1 MNSSPEIDKL
11 AAALV
16 AAQKE
21 MKNPHF
27 DAKNPHFGSKYA
39 SLVSVREAVLP
50 VLNKHGLAITQFPKY
65 GNGYAGCVSRLMH
78 TSGQWLEEECLL
90 PMGAKETAHAAGS
103 CLTYTRRYGLQSIA
117 GVVADEDDDANA
129 AVQPKASAVP
139 TTVGEWNELTTDEQ
153 TWLTDIAENVRR
165 ELQTKGGQAA
175 IALLEEQGLE
185 PKYKVA
191 LWSRF
196 DSKERAAMK
205 KKAA

>member
-1 MNSSPEIDKL
+1 MNSSTEIGKL
-11 AAALV
+11 ATALV

-21 MKNPHF
+21 MKNPAF
-27 DAKNPHFGSKYA
+27 DAKNPHFNSKYA
-39 SLVSVREAVLP
+39 SLASVRESVLP

-78 TSGQWLEEECLL
+78 VSGEWLEEECLL
-90 PMGAKETAHAAGS
+90 PVGKETAHAAGS

-129 AVQPKASAVP
+129 AVAKPAVKSVP
-139 TTVGEWNELTTDEQ
+139 ALEWDALPVDTQ
-153 TWLTDIAENVRR
+153 TWLQDIADSVKL
-165 ELQTKGGQAA
+165 ELESKGGAA
-175 IALLEEQGLE
+175 AVKILEEQDLTPE
-185 PKYKVA
+185 HKVA

-196 DSKERAAMK
+196 TSAERAAMK

>member
-1 MNSSPEIDKL
+1 MNSSQEIDKL

-21 MKNPHF
+21 MKNPSF

-39 SLVSVREAVLP
+39 SLVAVRESVVP

-90 PMGAKETAHAAGS
+90 PVGKETAHAAGS

-129 AVQPKASAVP
+129 AVLNA
-139 TTVGEWNELTTDEQ
+139 DEQ
-153 TWLTDIAENVRR
+153 TWLNDIAEATRL
-165 ELQTKGGQAA
+165 ELSAKGGLAA
-175 IALLEEQGLE
+175 MKMLEEQDLE
-185 PKYKVA
+185 VHYRVA

-196 DSKERAAMK
+196 TPAERAAMEPHK
-205 KKAA
+205 RQKKAA

>member
-21 MKNPHF
+21 MKNPAF

-39 SLVSVREAVLP
+39 SLAAVREVVMP
-50 VLNKHGLAITQFPKY
+50 TLNKHGLAITQFPKY

-90 PMGAKETAHAAGS
+90 PVGKETAHAAGS

-139 TTVGEWNELTTDEQ
+139 TTLGEWNELTADQQ
-153 TWLTDIAENVRR
+153 TWLQDIADNVRL
-165 ELQTKGGQAA
+165 ELETKGGAAA
-175 IALLEEQGLE
+175 IKVLEEQDLE
-185 PKYKVA
+185 AKFKVA

-196 DSKERAAMK
+196 SSAERSAMK

>member
-1 MNSSPEIDKL
+1 MQSSTEIDKL

-21 MKNPHF
+21 MKNPAF

-39 SLVSVREAVLP
+39 SLVSVREAVVP

-65 GNGYAGCVSRLMH
+65 ATGHAGCVSRLVH
-78 TSGQWLEEECLL
+78 VSGQWLEEECLL
-90 PMGAKETAHAAGS
+90 PVGKETAHAAGS

-129 AVQPKASAVP
+129 AVQPKASSVP
-139 TTVGEWNELTTDEQ
+139 TTVGEWNALTTDEQ
-153 TWLTDIAENVRR
+153 TWLSDIAENVRR
-165 ELQTKGGQAA
+165 ELTTKGGVAA
-175 IALLEEQGLE
+175 VALLEEQGLE
-185 PKYKVA
+185 AKHKVA
-191 LWSRF
+191 IWSRF

-205 KKAA
+205 RKPA